1 MAVLAQLYQLCF
13 ADQLEEYAYDARLAG
28 ISYDVNVLPRGV
40 RCTFGGYNEKL
51 LDFSTNI
58 LNKLSSPSI
67 LPQTDQ
73 KWTRY
78 LDNYKRALKAFDVS
92 QPYSHAIYY
101 SSLAFQPLAFQYTD
115 AQLRN
120 ALTEITRNDLT
131 EYVQTLWSSGI

>member
-67 LPQTDQ
+67 LPH
-73 KWTRY
+73 
-78 LDNYKRALKAFDVS
+78 YKRALKAFDVS

-101 SSLAFQPLAFQYTD
+101 SSLAFQPLAFQYTN